1 MLGAQSGRKYSV
13 APPYELTLRT
23 GTYVRAYEWAPA
35 GIFPVGAKPR
45 GLTKR
50 TYFSARPRRERNFSR
65 FFRRFRLNLRVFDA
79 SAGGA
84 SENFRVFSTGT
95 AYDVIIFKFQ
105 EGGTTAPGCPPLRA
119 PMLLPLISEFATW
132 ESAQLHRHHVC
143 YNDLMWRD
151 KKKHSNS

>member
-65 FFRRFRLNLRVFDA
+65 FFRRFRLNLRVVDA
-79 SAGGA
+79 RAKGA
-84 SENFRVFSTGT
+84 SENFTVFSTRT
-95 AYDVIIFKFQ
+95 AYDVMGVSR
-105 EGGTTAPGCPPLRA
+105 GGRMPPLVF
-119 PMLLPLISEFATW
+119 E
-132 ESAQLHRHHVC
+132 
-143 YNDLMWRD
+143 NDD
-151 KKKHSNS
+151 VICCSPVK